1 MKLPALPSGPPDT
14 PASSV
19 PRRRRKASRPSELTA
34 AALDLFV
41 EKGFSATRLD
51 DVAARAGV
59 SKGTLYLYFDSKEA
73 LFKAVVEEGIVP
85 ILESAEHEL
94 AEYQGDSVD
103 LLHRLLFGWWELFGG
118 TRLSG
123 VSKLILSESN
133 NFPEIAHYYH
143 ERVIVRG
150 RALLRGVL
158 QRGVDRGEFE
168 LSNLEASIDVVLAPL
183 LMLAIWRSVP
193 NFCGC
198 EAEPAS
204 YLQSHYELLVSGLC
218 SRKDDKCK
226 GVK

>member
-1 MKLPALPSGPPDT
+1 MKPSDQPSV
-14 PASSV
+14 ASESTV
-19 PRRRRKASRPSELTA
+19 ASTPRRRRKEARPSELTA

-85 ILESAEHEL
+85 ILESAEQEL

-103 LLHRLLFGWWELFGG
+103 LLHRLIFGWWELFGG
-118 TRLSG
+118 TRLAG

-133 NFPEIAHYYH
+133 NFPEIARYYND
-143 ERVIVRG
+143 RVIVRG
-150 RALLRGVL
+150 HALLRAIL
-158 QRGVDRGEFE
+158 QRGVDRREFE
-168 LSNLEASIDVVLAPL
+168 LSNLEAGIDVVLAPL
-183 LMLAIWRSVP
+183 MMLVIWRSAP
-193 NFCGC
+193 HFCGRDV
-198 EAEPAS
+198 EPDS
-204 YLQSHYELLVSGLC
+204 FLQTYYELLVSGLC
-218 SRKDDKCK
+218 SRK

>member
-1 MKLPALPSGPPDT
+1 MNHSAALPDPPGT
-14 PASSV
+14 AALSI
-19 PRRRRKASRPSELTA
+19 PRRRRKASRPSELTT

-41 EKGFSATRLD
+41 EKGFAATRLD

-94 AEYQGDSVD
+94 AEFKGDSVD

-133 NFPEIAHYYH
+133 NFPEVAGYYH
-143 ERVIVRG
+143 DHVIVRG
-150 RALLRGVL
+150 RALMRAVL
-158 QRGVDRGEFE
+158 QHGVDRGEFHLADIE
-168 LSNLEASIDVVLAPL
+168 KSIDVVLAPL
-183 LMLAIWRSVP
+183 MMLVIWRSAP
-193 NFCGC
+193 HFCGRDTDP
-198 EAEPAS
+198 AEF
-204 YLQSHYELLVSGLC
+204 LQAHYELLVHGLC
-218 SRKDDKCK
+218 KQQ

>member
-1 MKLPALPSGPPDT
+1 MKPSDQPTVAPEST
-14 PASSV
+14 VAST
-19 PRRRRKASRPSELTA
+19 PRRRRKEARPSELTA

-85 ILESAEHEL
+85 ILESAEQEL

-103 LLHRLLFGWWELFGG
+103 LLHRLIFGWWELFGG
-118 TRLSG
+118 TRLAG

-133 NFPEIAHYYH
+133 NFPEIARYYND
-143 ERVIVRG
+143 RVIVRG
-150 RALLRGVL
+150 HALLRAIL
-158 QRGVDRGEFE
+158 QRGVDRREFE
-168 LSNLEASIDVVLAPL
+168 LSNLEAGIDVVLAPL
-183 LMLAIWRSVP
+183 MMLVIWRSAP
-193 NFCGC
+193 HFCGRDV
-198 EAEPAS
+198 EPDS
-204 YLQSHYELLVSGLC
+204 FLQTYYELLVSGLC
-218 SRKDDKCK
+218 SRK